1 MAKLGRVAYSVM
13 ILFLILILF
22 ARSTESRSLKAPMLI
37 EKRNL
42 RQLVD
47 AFKQLA
53 ANAGDATDQDKQ
65 PSRVSPGGP
74 DPHHHVLNN

>member
-13 ILFLILILF
+13 IFSLILILF
-22 ARSTESRSLKAPMLI
+22 ARGANSRSPMLI

-42 RQLVD
+42 KQLVD